1 MMMSS
6 FSPIDCYDYFQGL
19 GLSETQQKTVLLSFL
34 LIIIM
39 VIISWLLLL

>member
-6 FSPIDCYDYFQGL
+6 FSSIDSYDYFQGL
-19 GLSETQQKTVLLSFL
+19 GLSETQLKTVLLSFL

-39 VIISWLLLL
+39 FIVS